1 MQETAEHKE
10 NDLAFTGE
18 RFVPTL
24 IEKYIVAEHL
34 QRYHAVLDLVR
45 GKKVLDAAC
54 GTGYGTALMASVAA
68 EATGVDISAEAVQ
81 YAKRRYAS
89 CGNAHYLEASVDALP
104 FPDHSFDVIVSF
116 ETIEHVPEEVQNRFL
131 REIKRCLKE
140 DGLLVMSSPD
150 KRTYSDLPGFHN
162 EFHVREFYVEEFEAF
177 LQQEFRYCVHYLQGE
192 QSLSGEV
199 IHAAQGESSALRV
212 LNKMEYHR
220 DKDLY
225 EISVCSNA
233 PLEGRPHD
241 LSSIFAYE
249 YVPTAYTFV
258 DQTYTPEHIIYPA
271 AFEEDDV
278 CTVRFDLT
286 GRETEGRVRFDPL
299 ENACCTVELLE
310 VHTDA
315 EKPRVASLNHIRQE
329 GDAYT
334 FVTIDPI
341 IEIFGDFS
349 RATYLEI
356 RYRLRTLDTKTV
368 SVLANQK
375 IEAEQ
380 KALSARQRELEA
392 KQRELADLLQAF
404 EDKQRELADT
414 QKALVADQRELQD
427 CRDRLAETTRERDGL
442 QQEMERIKSTRGYRA
457 LEKLRAARRSVLGK

>member
-1 MQETAEHKE
+1 MQEIAEHRE
-10 NDLAFTGE
+10 TDLAFTGE
-18 RFVPTL
+18 RFVPTS

-34 QRYHAVLDLVR
+34 QRYHAVLDLVQ

-68 EATGVDISAEAVQ
+68 EATGIDISGEAVQ
-81 YAKRRYAS
+81 YAKRRYAA

-116 ETIEHVPEEVQNRFL
+116 ETIEHVNEEIQNRFL

-162 EFHVREFYVEEFEAF
+162 EFHVKEFYVEEFEAF

-199 IHAAQGESSALRV
+199 IHAAQGESPAIKV
-212 LNKMEYHR
+212 LNKLGYHR

-241 LSSIFAYE
+241 LSSIFGYE

-271 AFEEDDV
+271 IFEAGDV

-315 EKPRVASLNHIRQE
+315 EAPRIASLNHIRQD
-329 GDAYT
+329 GNAYT
-334 FVTIDPI
+334 FVIIDPI

-349 RATYLEI
+349 QATYLEI
-356 RYRLRTLDTKTV
+356 RYRIQILDTKTV
-368 SVLANQK
+368 SALANRA
-375 IEAEQ
+375 IEAERQ
-380 KALSARQRELEA
+380 ALAA
-392 KQRELADLLQAF
+392 KQQ
-404 EDKQRELADT
+404 
-414 QKALVADQRELQD
+414 ELQT
-427 CRDRLAETTRERDGL
+427 CQGRLAEAMRGREAL
-442 QQEMERIKSTRGYRA
+442 QQELERIKSTRGYRA
-457 LEKLRAARRSVLGK
+457 LEKLRAARRSVFGK